1 MPPLGARR
9 INRKK
14 STQFVAQRTGNRG
27 EMAGFGSLN
36 RLGLGHATGIRRAQR
51 LALMAHLDAETSN
64 RNEAIL
70 EELANWNTELKRLNS
85 PALQPGKEVKP

>member
-1 MPPLGARR
+1 MYFLG
-9 INRKK
+9 K
-14 STQFVAQRTGNRG
+14 
-27 EMAGFGSLN
+27 
-36 RLGLGHATGIRRAQR
+36 
-51 LALMAHLDAETSN
+51 MAHLDAETSN